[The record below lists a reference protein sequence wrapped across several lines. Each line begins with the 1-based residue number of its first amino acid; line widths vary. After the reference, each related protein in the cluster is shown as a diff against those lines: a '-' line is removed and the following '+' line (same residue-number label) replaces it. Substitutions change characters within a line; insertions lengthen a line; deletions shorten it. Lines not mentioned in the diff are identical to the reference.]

1 MVLAQ
6 KGALGTKGDQALM
19 MKNDEKSRLTCRSD
33 FELNLLVISLP
44 FSLRSYYPLT
54 LFFFLFFSVWQRSVN
69 IVSFAENFFK
79 IKSHVPAKDTRK
91 TLTNKGVAF

>member
-54 LFFFLFFSVWQRSVN
+54 LFFSFLFCL
-69 IVSFAENFFK
+69 
-79 IKSHVPAKDTRK
+79 AKVGEHCKLRRK
-91 TLTNKGVAF
+91 LF